1 MPKGAIHFTGSN
13 FAIRRRL
20 RWDILDR
27 MRKLIENGTYKRPRW
42 MDWVERYPP
51 LETRNLLHTEK
62 VIKNV
67 YLPLINSLLKKY
79 PHLRFE
85 GCFNS
90 ENEWQK
96 GFDNY
101 TFDHPVMQFVSYQLS
116 LMNKGI
122 SKEEAFLRAEKVFY
136 KNRIESEK
144 KQRVSMAFGLDEEES
159 LSYTAGSAYLAEKE
173 AKDKVKFLT
182 EIRDELRKLKEGV
195 LGDKRQKSG
204 D

>member
-1 MPKGAIHFTGSN
+1 MGYSRQNEKIN
-13 FAIRRRL
+13 RK
-20 RWDILDR
+20 WDIQ
-27 MRKLIENGTYKRPRW
+27 KAK
-42 MDWVERYPP
+42 MDGLGKKFLNFIYR
-51 LETRNLLHTEK
+51 TRNLLHTEK

-122 SKEEAFLRAEKVFY
+122 SKEEAFLRVTNFFLTNVQAEKVFY

-159 LSYTAGSAYLAEKE
+159 LSYTAGSAYLAE
-173 AKDKVKFLT
+173 VKGGSF
-182 EIRDELRKLKEGV
+182 RR
-195 LGDKRQKSG
+195 
-204 D
+204 